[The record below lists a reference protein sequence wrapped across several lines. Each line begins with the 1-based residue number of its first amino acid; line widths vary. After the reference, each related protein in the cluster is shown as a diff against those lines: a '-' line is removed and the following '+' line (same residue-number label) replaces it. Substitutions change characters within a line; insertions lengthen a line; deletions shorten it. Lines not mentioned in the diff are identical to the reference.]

1 MFIIVGLPKLVSTV
15 IGSNAFP
22 NATVLSFTELPSVKN
37 ITLEEGSLGKAEEL
51 VINSMFNRHDKHE
64 NSL

>member
-22 NATVLSFTELPSVKN
+22 NATVLSFAELPSVKN

-51 VINSMFNRHDKHE
+51 VINSMF
-64 NSL
+64 

>member
-1 MFIIVGLPKLVSTV
+1 MSTV

-22 NATVLSFTELPSVKN
+22 NATVLSFAELPSVKN

-51 VINSMFNRHDKHE
+51 VINSMFNRHDRHE
-64 NSL
+64 KFSLIKTVL